1 MLAWQKALA
10 KLKNYWRSLT
20 LGAVF
25 STFIVVL
32 GLVGGYNDLRQFWSE
47 LFQAPTLALQITP
60 KDQIIQ
66 LGDTINL
73 TYTAAD
79 YGYLSLWQQALQGA
93 VTQILPQTQGST
105 LKLDASLKSRTLF
118 NLKAEGQPDRISF
131 ILLWTA
137 DQPEHL
143 SYRVYPDKAA
153 FAAAVQALSART
165 EVLQKEVAVEIHAK
179 PF

>member
-1 MLAWQKALA
+1 MSRRTWQ
-10 KLKNYWRSLT
+10 
-20 LGAVF
+20 
-25 STFIVVL
+25 
-32 GLVGGYNDLRQFWSE
+32 QFWSKWQTYQQRLRLTAIAFLSALLVVFDLLGGIE
-47 LFQAPTLALQITP
+47 LIGDWWSKLFPPPQLSLEITP

-73 TYTAAD
+73 SYVAAD

-118 NLKAEGQPDRISF
+118 NLKAEGKPDRISF

-153 FAAAVQALSART
+153 FAAAVQA
-165 EVLQKEVAVEIHAK
+165 
-179 PF
+179 